1 MADSLS
7 EVFATNVRLR
17 MAQLGLKTS
26 DLYRRSGISK
36 TTIMALCSGKSK
48 GVQFSTIARLA
59 KALYCQPE
67 HFFSAST
74 HWVAFK
80 WANDYRKEDE
90 HD

>member
-36 TTIMALCSGKSK
+36 TTIMDLCSGKSK

-67 HFFSAST
+67 HFFNSST
-74 HWVAFK
+74 DWALYK

>member
-17 MAQLGLKTS
+17 MAQLGPKTS

-67 HFFSAST
+67 HFFNSST
-74 HWVAFK
+74 DWALYK

>member
-67 HFFSAST
+67 HFFNSST
-74 HWVAFK
+74 DWALYI

>member
-26 DLYRRSGISK
+26 DLYRSSGISK

-67 HFFSAST
+67 HLFNSST
-74 HWVAFK
+74 NWALYK

>member
-36 TTIMALCSGKSK
+36 TTIMALCSGKGK

-67 HFFSAST
+67 QFFSAST
-74 HWVAFK
+74 DWALYK

>member
-36 TTIMALCSGKSK
+36 TTIMAICSGKSK
-48 GVQFSTIARLA
+48 GVQFSTIVRLA
-59 KALYCQPE
+59 KALYCQPQ
-67 HFFSAST
+67 HFFDEST
-74 HWVAFK
+74 DWAAYK

>member
-7 EVFATNVRLR
+7 EVFARNLRVR
-17 MAQLGLKTS
+17 MAQLDMKTS
-26 DLYRRSGISK
+26 DLYKNSGLSK
-36 TTIMALCSGKSK
+36 TTITALRWGKSK
-48 GVQFSTIARLA
+48 GVRFSTVARLA

-67 HFFSAST
+67 HFFNVST
-74 HWVAFK
+74 DWAAYK